1 MNGRGAFHGSKIA
14 ATCAKGE
21 RRAKIF
27 THENARSVIM
37 QTILL
42 AIAAGFPHI
51 QLSSP
56 MKMKVLLT
64 VLAALS
70 LGFSTSLCADEDT
83 PLNKQM
89 TAMNKSLRTLKR
101 QISDAAKKDDN
112 LALVG
117 KMKANVAEAI
127 KLEPKKTKDVP
138 AAEKAAY
145 VEKFKQELTELG
157 KTYDQLEALIKD
169 GKNAEAKAV
178 FDKISEQKEKGHKD
192 FGVDEE

>member
-1 MNGRGAFHGSKIA
+1 
-14 ATCAKGE
+14 
-21 RRAKIF
+21 
-27 THENARSVIM
+27 
-37 QTILL
+37 
-42 AIAAGFPHI
+42 
-51 QLSSP
+51 
-56 MKMKVLLT
+56 MKMKVLFT
-64 VLAALS
+64 VLATLS
-70 LGFSTSLCADEDT
+70 LGFSTSLRAEEDT

-112 LALVG
+112 LALIG

-145 VEKFKQELTELG
+145 MEKFKQELTELG
-157 KTYDQLEALIKD
+157 KTYDQLEAAIKE
-169 GKNAEAKAV
+169 GKTAEAKAI

>member
-1 MNGRGAFHGSKIA
+1 
-14 ATCAKGE
+14 
-21 RRAKIF
+21 
-27 THENARSVIM
+27 
-37 QTILL
+37 
-42 AIAAGFPHI
+42 
-51 QLSSP
+51 
-56 MKMKVLLT
+56 MKLKALLT
-64 VLAALS
+64 ILAALS
-70 LGFSTSLCADEDT
+70 LDFSIAARAAEEDT

-112 LALVG
+112 LALIG

-157 KTYDQLEALIKD
+157 KTYDQLEAAIKD
-169 GKNAEAKAV
+169 GKTAEAKAI

>member
-1 MNGRGAFHGSKIA
+1 MI
-14 ATCAKGE
+14 
-21 RRAKIF
+21 
-27 THENARSVIM
+27 
-37 QTILL
+37 
-42 AIAAGFPHI
+42 AGFQHTQPP
-51 QLSSP
+51 SP
-56 MKMKVLLT
+56 MKLKVLLT
-64 VLAALS
+64 VLATFS
-70 LGFSTSLCADEDT
+70 LGFSTAICAEEDT
-83 PLNKQM
+83 PLTKQM

-112 LALVG
+112 LALLG
-117 KMKANVAEAI
+117 KMKGNLAEAI

-157 KTYDQLEALIKD
+157 KTYDQLEAAIKD
-169 GKNAEAKAV
+169 GKTAEAKAI